1 MTSYEHDSSKLAK
14 DYDRLSDTQFESGKG
29 LAERMGLQAG
39 ARVLDVGR
47 GQPAPPPPSHSRPL
61 AETSPMWRQRHSP
74 ERHSPIRSTPAGS
87 RRTPHCRPE
96 VGGLHPRY
104 IRQAA

>member
-1 MTSYEHDSSKLAK
+1 MMTTLISGRTEGHLAMVSVFAVTIVAA
-14 DYDRLSDTQFESGKG
+14 DLARSRRAG
-29 LAERMGLQAG
+29 LPRAKA
-39 ARVLDVGR
+39 VGR